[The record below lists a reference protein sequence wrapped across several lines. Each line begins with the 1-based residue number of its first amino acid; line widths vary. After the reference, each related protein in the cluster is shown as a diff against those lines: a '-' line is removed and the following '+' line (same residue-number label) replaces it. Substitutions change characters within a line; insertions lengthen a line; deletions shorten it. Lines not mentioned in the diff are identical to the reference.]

1 MRFVRYVA
9 VGVSI
14 CWLAT
19 PGGAEEL
26 SVGSMAPRLDT
37 LEWVKGEAF
46 DPAEVRGRQVTVVE
60 FWATWCAPCLESVP
74 HLSELQHRFADKN
87 VRVVAVT
94 EKGPG
99 NTLDIVKKFVRE
111 QGDKMDYAVAFDKKG
126 DVYRAWMTAS
136 GQSALPTAFVVNKD
150 GVIAWIGHPM
160 DDLAG
165 VLSDVVGGT
174 HDLDLAAK
182 LYKVDRR
189 FENAMMVGDFE
200 AMLAAAADGVK
211 VQPRSVARWMR
222 KFTVLAD
229 FLGRAEEAKECV
241 REALKL
247 AAGDPDRVAEVAA
260 TIVTEDDAYGC
271 NAMASEALQKSIR
284 KNPKNADVRVA
295 YFRVLM
301 ARGEHKA
308 ALELA
313 SEAIELM
320 KGDAERLGAFS
331 MLLSSPS
338 VCARFGDLAVRAI
351 ELAIEAQPEDPRHR
365 LAKFHIMLDCK
376 KDIGSA
382 QNAGHE
388 LVELAAD
395 DPELL
400 NEFAWTLL
408 TDESTKEHFKKLALA
423 ACEQMRKAEGGDG
436 WSNLDTLA
444 LAKFENGR
452 IDEAIAIQTEA
463 LEKCPEGPVR
473 YEVQLN
479 LKRYKRAKN
488 Q

>member
-1 MRFVRYVA
+1 MSFAKYVA
-9 VGVSI
+9 VGVSL

-19 PGGAEEL
+19 PGGVEEL
-26 SVGSMAPRLDT
+26 SVGSKAPKLDK

-46 DPAEVRGRQVTVVE
+46 ELAKVRGRQVTVVE

-74 HLSELQHRFADKN
+74 HLSKLQHRFADKN

-94 EKGPG
+94 EEDPG

-136 GQSALPTAFVVNKD
+136 GQSALPTAFVVNRD

-160 DDLAG
+160 DDLTG
-165 VLSDVVGGT
+165 VLSDVVDGT
-174 HDLDLAAK
+174 HDLELAGK
-182 LYKVDRR
+182 LYQIDRR
-189 FENAMMVGDFE
+189 FESAMVDGNFE

-211 VQPRSVARWMR
+211 VQPQSVAQWMR

-229 FLGRAEEAKECV
+229 FLGRSGKAKGCA

-247 AAGDPDRVAEVAA
+247 AAGDPDRVARVAA
-260 TIVTEDDAYGC
+260 TIVTEDDAFGC
-271 NAMASEALQKSIR
+271 NEMASEALQKSIR
-284 KNPKNADVRVA
+284 NNPKNADVRVA
-295 YFRVLM
+295 YFRVLVS
-301 ARGEHKA
+301 RGEHQS
-308 ALELA
+308 ALDLA

-320 KGDAERLGAFS
+320 KGDAERLGAFA
-331 MLLSSPS
+331 MMLSSPS
-338 VCARFGDLAVRAI
+338 ACARFGDLAVRAI
-351 ELAIEAQPEDPRHR
+351 EFAIETQPEDPRHR
-365 LAKFHIMLDCK
+365 LAKFQIMLDCK
-376 KDIGSA
+376 KDIEA
-382 QNAGHE
+382 ANKAGHE
-388 LVELAAD
+388 LVELACD
-395 DPELL
+395 EPELL
-400 NEFAWTLL
+400 NEFAWSLL
-408 TDESTKEHFKKLALA
+408 TDESTKGRFRKLALA

-436 WSNLDTLA
+436 WSHLDTLA
-444 LAKFENGR
+444 LAEFENGR

-463 LEKCPEGPVR
+463 LEKCPKGPAR

-479 LKRYKRAKN
+479 LERYKRAKN